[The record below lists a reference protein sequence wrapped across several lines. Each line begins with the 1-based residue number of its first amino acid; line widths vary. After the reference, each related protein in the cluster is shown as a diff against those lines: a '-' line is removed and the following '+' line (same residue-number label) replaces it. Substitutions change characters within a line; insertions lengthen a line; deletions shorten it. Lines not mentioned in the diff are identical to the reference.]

1 MKNLKFAK
9 PKIAHD
15 KFRVGNLYK
24 IISEDEN
31 FLNVL
36 IGDEIRKVK
45 KDNFEV
51 ISCKFK
57 GKENTE

>member
-9 PKIAHD
+9 PKITHD

-36 IGDEIRKVK
+36 VGDEIRKVK
-45 KDNFEV
+45 KDNFE
-51 ISCKFK
+51 ILNCIFNSKK
-57 GKENTE
+57 KTE